1 LTLYGDPSFTL
12 DIHIVQNLVT
22 ELPCINEIC
31 MLDKAV
37 SKRGFAVIDMSYNA
51 EVSYLFHNAV
61 LFTLNVKIGK

>member
-1 LTLYGDPSFTL
+1 
-12 DIHIVQNLVT
+12 
-22 ELPCINEIC
+22 

-61 LFTLNVKIGK
+61 LFTLIVKIGK